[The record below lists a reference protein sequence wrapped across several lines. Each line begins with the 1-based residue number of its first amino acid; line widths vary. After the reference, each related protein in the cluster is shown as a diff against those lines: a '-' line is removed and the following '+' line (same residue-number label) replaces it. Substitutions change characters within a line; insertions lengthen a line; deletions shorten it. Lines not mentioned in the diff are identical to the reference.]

1 MKFGVLAD
9 LFDGA
14 GAKYLTGNELKKQHE
29 FQGVRDF
36 RKLLGEPAEKRTFD
50 TEFFWLADDEERE
63 PQTVSSYCTWGDVR
77 RDNPLRGPEYH
88 LYYSAAAE
96 PIVRQARAGDLVL
109 VALTRRG
116 SLVVVLCPAGSTIA
130 QQMLWLFG
138 LAPESGRADVK
149 SASPHESV
157 RLGFA
162 ARAVLDSLGIELDE
176 PEPDAL
182 GQLLHLYGLQ
192 FPDTKTFS
200 EFARSTCHGVDPID
214 GPDEAL
220 ISWMDHEEALFRHL
234 EKLIVADRLAQG
246 FMLEEG
252 PDVDGF
258 IAYSLRV
265 QNRRKSRA
273 GWAFGH
279 HVAAVLDAHGL
290 DYTREATTEKRS
302 GPDFLF
308 PGESAYH
315 DAGFDASL
323 LSMLAAKTSCKDR
336 WRQVLA
342 EASRIDQKHLLTLQ
356 PGISVAQTS
365 EMRSECLQ
373 LVVPR
378 PVFSSYTSDQQAWLL
393 DFSGFLDLVKDRQAR
408 I

>member
-36 RKLLGEPAEKRTFD
+36 RKLLGEPAEKQTFD
-50 TEFFWLADDEERE
+50 TEFYWLTDDEDSE

-77 RDNPLRGPEYH
+77 RENPLRGPEYH
-88 LYYSAAAE
+88 LYYAAAAE
-96 PIVRQARAGDLVL
+96 PIVHQARAGDLVM
-109 VALTRRG
+109 VALTRQG
-116 SLVVVLCPAGSTIA
+116 GLVVVLCPAGSTIA

-149 SASPHESV
+149 ALSSHDSV

-162 ARAVLDSLGIELDE
+162 ARAVLDALGIELDE
-176 PEPDAL
+176 PEPDAF
-182 GQLLHLYGLQ
+182 GQLLQLYGLQ
-192 FPDTKTFS
+192 FPGTAVFS
-200 EFARSTCHGVDPID
+200 EFARSTCDSVDPID
-214 GPDEAL
+214 APDEAL
-220 ISWMDHEEALFRHL
+220 VSWMDHEEALFRHL
-234 EKLIVADRLAQG
+234 EKLIVAERLAQG

-279 HVAAVLDAHGL
+279 HVAAVLDAHDL
-290 DYTREATTEKRS
+290 NYKREATTEKRN

-308 PGESAYH
+308 PSEAAYH
-315 DAGFDASL
+315 DDGFDVSL

-342 EASRIDQKHLLTLQ
+342 EANRIPQKHLLTLQ
-356 PGISVAQTS
+356 PGISLAQTS
-365 EMRSECLQ
+365 EMQAERLQ

-378 PVFSSYTSDQQAWLL
+378 PVFGSYTPEQQAWLL

-408 I
+408 G